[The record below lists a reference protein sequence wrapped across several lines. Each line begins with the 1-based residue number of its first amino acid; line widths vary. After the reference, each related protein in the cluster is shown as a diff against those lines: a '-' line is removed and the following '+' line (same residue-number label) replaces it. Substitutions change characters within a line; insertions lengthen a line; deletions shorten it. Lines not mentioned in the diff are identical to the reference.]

1 MTGWVIYY
9 RDDYIK
15 NKRFIHFIKE
25 GFAEHNI
32 DIKVIVLEEE
42 DINGA
47 VMPDF
52 VINRSRNSHVA
63 AFFEQKNIRVFN
75 SYKVTDIA
83 NNKEKTYCL
92 LKGTVPFMPLLKEEE
107 AEKTKE
113 PYIIKSCSG
122 HGGSQVF
129 LVENSYQKNVAIKAM
144 KGSKFIMQKCCSD
157 IGKDVRVYIIGNKII
172 QAMERTSTESFKSNY
187 SLGGSARPYVLNEKE
202 TEMVHRIL
210 KKMPLDY
217 GGIDFIY
224 HDGQAVFNE
233 IEDAVGARMI
243 YENTDIHIVKMFV
256 EYIVEELEKDRKVL

>member
-9 RDDYIK
+9 REDLDK
-15 NKRFIHFIKE
+15 NQRFIQFIKE

-32 DIKVIVLEEE
+32 DIKVVVLKEEGIE
-42 DINGA
+42 RE

-52 VINRSRNSHVA
+52 VINRSRDSHVA

-75 SYKVTDIA
+75 SCKVTDIA
-83 NNKEKTYCL
+83 NDKEKTYHYL
-92 LKGTVPFMPLLKEEE
+92 EGVVPFMPLLIADD
-107 AEKTKE
+107 AERIME

-129 LVENSYQKNVAIKAM
+129 LVENASQKDAAIKAM
-144 KGSKFIMQKCCSD
+144 DGGRFIMQKCCSD
-157 IGKDVRVYIIGNKII
+157 LGKDVRVYVIGNEII

-187 SLGGSARPYVLNEKE
+187 SLGGSARPYALNEKE
-202 TEMVHRIL
+202 VEMVRRIL
-210 KKMPLDY
+210 EKLPLDY
-217 GGIDFIY
+217 GGIDFIF

-243 YENTDIHIVKMFV
+243 YENTNIHIVKMFV
-256 EYIVEELEKDRKVL
+256 EYIVEELGANG